1 MSRDTPWPRKNLMG
15 LLDAMYSPTLNA
27 MQHALSLATKR
38 QTMLNANLANTNTPG
53 YKRKDIDF
61 NVSLDEALGKTPASH
76 IADMTQAARQAAS
89 DQTSINADGNNV
101 DLEREVQGIAETQL
115 RYSALTQMTASY
127 FSDLKSAIRE
137 GK

>member
-1 MSRDTPWPRKNLMG
+1 MG
-15 LLDAMYSPTLNA
+15 LLDKLYSPTLDA

-38 QTMLNANLANTNTPG
+38 ETMLHANLANANTPS

-61 NVSLDEALGKTPASH
+61 NVSLDEALGKTDHSH
-76 IADMTQAARQAAS
+76 AADMSAAARQAAS
-89 DQTSINADGNNV
+89 DQTSIAADGNNV
-101 DLEREVQGIAETQL
+101 DMEKEVQGIAETQL
-115 RYSALTQMTASY
+115 RFSALSQMAGAY

>member
-1 MSRDTPWPRKNLMG
+1 MG
-15 LLDAMYSPTLNA
+15 LLDAMYSPSLDA
-27 MQHALSLATKR
+27 MQHALSLASKR
-38 QTMLNANLANTNTPG
+38 ETMLHANLANANTPG

-61 NVSLDEALGKTPASH
+61 NISLDEALGKSSASR
-76 IADMTQAARQAAS
+76 IGDMTQATRQAES

-101 DLEREVQGIAETQL
+101 DMEKEVQGIAETQL
-115 RYSALTQMTASY
+115 RFAALSQMAAAY

>member
-1 MSRDTPWPRKNLMG
+1 MG
-15 LLDAMYSPTLNA
+15 LLDAMYSPSLDA
-27 MQHALSLATKR
+27 MQHALSLASKR
-38 QTMLNANLANTNTPG
+38 ETMLHANLANANTPG

-61 NVSLDEALGKTPASH
+61 NISLDEALGKSSASR
-76 IADMTQAARQAAS
+76 IGDMTEATRQAES

-101 DLEREVQGIAETQL
+101 DMEKEVQGIAETQL
-115 RYSALTQMTASY
+115 RFTALSQMAAAY

>member
-1 MSRDTPWPRKNLMG
+1 MG
-15 LLDAMYSPTLNA
+15 LLDAMYSPSLDA
-27 MQHALSLATKR
+27 MQHALSLASKR
-38 QTMLNANLANTNTPG
+38 VTMLHANLANANTPG

-61 NVSLDEALGKTPASH
+61 NISLDEALGKSSASR
-76 IADMTQAARQAAS
+76 IGDMTEATRQAES

-101 DLEREVQGIAETQL
+101 DMEKEVQGIAETQL
-115 RYSALTQMTASY
+115 RFTALSQMAAAY

>member
-1 MSRDTPWPRKNLMG
+1 MG
-15 LLDAMYSPTLNA
+15 LLDAMYSPTLDA

-38 QTMLNANLANTNTPG
+38 ETMLHANLANANTPG

-61 NVSLDEALGKTPASH
+61 NVSLDEALGNSTPSK
-76 IADMTQAARQAAS
+76 IADMTQAARQAIS
-89 DQTSINADGNNV
+89 DQTSIGADGNNV
-101 DLEREVQGIAETQL
+101 DMEREVQGIAETQL
-115 RYSALTQMTASY
+115 RFSALSQMAAGY